1 MPGPLV
7 PADDLYARLGLE
19 PEATPE
25 AIELAWRALLR
36 RHHPD
41 VAGDSAAAL
50 ETVVDLESDR
60 MRSLR
65 IDDGALEQEREV
77 VKEERRLR
85 TDN

>member
-7 PADDLYARLGLE
+7 PDDDLYARLGLE

-41 VAGDSAAAL
+41 VAGDSVAAL
-50 ETVVDLESDR
+50 E
-60 MRSLR
+60 
-65 IDDGALEQEREV
+65 
-77 VKEERRLR
+77 
-85 TDN
+85 